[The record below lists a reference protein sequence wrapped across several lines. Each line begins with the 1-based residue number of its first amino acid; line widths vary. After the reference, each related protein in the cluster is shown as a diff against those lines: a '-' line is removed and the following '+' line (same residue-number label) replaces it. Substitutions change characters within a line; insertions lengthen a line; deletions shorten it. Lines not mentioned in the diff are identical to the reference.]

1 MRRALAAPMLATT
14 AVLLSRVSCVA
25 SAAEDYFDFRG
36 ELRGGVGAPA
46 DSVATTVAAADLSR
60 QPLDVDGYVAGD
72 DDELESALVS
82 WLERQRRRAES
93 DASALLASPNPTL
106 ELDPPTANA
115 SAQAR
120 ALDFVRVEGT
130 KFFAGCDEYKIAGW
144 NTYTLIEQA
153 ARLPVGSFE
162 ANFSLDG
169 RRQVLDML
177 DAAVD
182 AGFNTVRTWAYSVGK
197 HQSLQIAPGVYH
209 EPLFDGLDWV
219 VYQAGLP
226 RGRLILVFTDYWEY
240 NGGVAQYMD
249 WAGVTAP
256 TKNAFFTDR
265 ECKRLYKANARAVI
279 ERVNRYT
286 GIAYRDDPA
295 VFAWELINEPRCRN
309 CARHLQ
315 DWIEEMA
322 KYVKS
327 LDANHLLSTGQEG
340 FYAAGAKGSVDA
352 NPELWALTT
361 GQSFVENHDVPE
373 IDFAVA
379 HLWPDNWG
387 VFSLGGSL
395 GDDFSVDWIRAHE
408 RDARELLGKPLVLEE
423 QMAAGAGRLSRVG
436 DHGRRWR
443 RRRRRRRE
451 ARGGGAAERARGRC
465 GGVLSTCLRANRARE
480 RRRTRARRVH
490 VLDVAPQRPRAA
502 RSGRRRVRGV
512 RGRPGLRRDAEAR
525 GRAATNETTRE
536 RRRVRSTFGCER
548 DGRPRRARA
557 PSERWARAR
566 RLTGGGSSGGF
577 SVVVRRACSEGTGA
591 EVVSDEAR
599 DECRRARMV

>member
-219 VYQAGLP
+219 VYQAGL
-226 RGRLILVFTDYWEY
+226 RGVRLILVFTDYWEY

-256 TKNAFFTDR
+256 TKNGFFTDR

-286 GIAYRDDPA
+286 GIAYRDNPA

-327 LDANHLLSTGQEG
+327 LDAKHLLSTGQEG

-423 QMAAGAGRLSRVG
+423 FGATGAGVSAVL
-436 DHGRRWR
+436 
-443 RRRRRRRE
+443 E
-451 ARGGGAAERARGRC
+451 TRGGGGGGGGDDDARRAAAARRNARADAVAAYYRRVYAQIERANADGRALA
-465 GGVLSTCLRANRARE
+465 GSMFWTWHHNDLAPLAAGVDEYAVFEDDPVFDEMRRHADAL
-480 RRRTRARRVH
+480 RRTR
-490 VLDVAPQRPRAA
+490 RPVSEDGCVR
-502 RSGRRRVRGV
+502 RSGANATVVRV
-512 RGRPGLRRDAEAR
+512 E
-525 GRAATNETTRE
+525 RE
-536 RRRVRSTFGCER
+536 RQANGGRERVVYRGWFLGRVFGRRPACLFGGDRC
-548 DGRPRRARA
+548 
-557 PSERWARAR
+557 
-566 RLTGGGSSGGF
+566 
-577 SVVVRRACSEGTGA
+577 
-591 EVVSDEAR
+591 
-599 DECRRARMV
+599 

>member
-1 MRRALAAPMLATT
+1 M
-14 AVLLSRVSCVA
+14 
-25 SAAEDYFDFRG
+25 
-36 ELRGGVGAPA
+36 
-46 DSVATTVAAADLSR
+46 
-60 QPLDVDGYVAGD
+60 DGYVAGD

-219 VYQAGLP
+219 VYQAGL
-226 RGRLILVFTDYWEY
+226 RGVRLILVFTDYWEY

-423 QMAAGAGRLSRVG
+423 FGATGAGVSAVL
-436 DHGRRWR
+436 
-443 RRRRRRRE
+443 E
-451 ARGGGAAERARGRC
+451 TRGGGGGGGGDDDARRAAAARRNARADAVAAYYRRVYAQIERANADGRALA
-465 GGVLSTCLRANRARE
+465 GSMFWTWHHNDLAPLAAGVDEYAVFEDDPVFDEMRRHADAL
-480 RRRTRARRVH
+480 RRTR
-490 VLDVAPQRPRAA
+490 RPVSEDGCVR
-502 RSGRRRVRGV
+502 RSGANATVVRV
-512 RGRPGLRRDAEAR
+512 E
-525 GRAATNETTRE
+525 RE
-536 RRRVRSTFGCER
+536 RQANGGRER
-548 DGRPRRARA
+548 DVYRGWFLGRVFGRRPAC
-557 PSERWARAR
+557 
-566 RLTGGGSSGGF
+566 LFGGD
-577 SVVVRRACSEGTGA
+577 RC
-591 EVVSDEAR
+591 
-599 DECRRARMV
+599 

>member
-1 MRRALAAPMLATT
+1 MRRALAAPMPATT

-219 VYQAGLP
+219 VYQAGL
-226 RGRLILVFTDYWEY
+226 RGVRLILVFTDYWEY

-340 FYAAGAKGSVDA
+340 FYAAGAKGGVDA

-423 QMAAGAGRLSRVG
+423 FGATGAGVSAVL
-436 DHGRRWR
+436 
-443 RRRRRRRE
+443 E
-451 ARGGGAAERARGRC
+451 TRGGGGGGGGDDDARRAAAARRNARADAVAAYYRRVYAQIERANADGRALA
-465 GGVLSTCLRANRARE
+465 GSMFWTWHHNDLAPLAAGVDEYAVFEDDPVFDEMRRHADAL
-480 RRRTRARRVH
+480 RRTR
-490 VLDVAPQRPRAA
+490 RPVSEDGCVR
-502 RSGRRRVRGV
+502 RSGANATVVRV
-512 RGRPGLRRDAEAR
+512 E
-525 GRAATNETTRE
+525 RE
-536 RRRVRSTFGCER
+536 RQANGGRER
-548 DGRPRRARA
+548 DVYRGWFLGRVFGRRPAC
-557 PSERWARAR
+557 
-566 RLTGGGSSGGF
+566 LFGGD
-577 SVVVRRACSEGTGA
+577 RC
-591 EVVSDEAR
+591 
-599 DECRRARMV
+599 

>member
-115 SAQAR
+115 SAQER

-219 VYQAGLP
+219 VYQAGL
-226 RGRLILVFTDYWEY
+226 RGVRLILVFTDYWEY

-340 FYAAGAKGSVDA
+340 FYAAGAKGGVDA

-423 QMAAGAGRLSRVG
+423 FGATGAGVSAVL
-436 DHGRRWR
+436 
-443 RRRRRRRE
+443 E
-451 ARGGGAAERARGRC
+451 TRGGGGGGGGDDDARRAAAARRNARADAVAAYYRRVYAQIERANADGRALA
-465 GGVLSTCLRANRARE
+465 GSMFWTWHHNDLAPLAAGVDEYAVFEDDPVFDEMRRHADAL
-480 RRRTRARRVH
+480 RRTR
-490 VLDVAPQRPRAA
+490 RPVSEDGCVR
-502 RSGRRRVRGV
+502 RSGANATVVRV
-512 RGRPGLRRDAEAR
+512 E
-525 GRAATNETTRE
+525 RE
-536 RRRVRSTFGCER
+536 RQANGGRER
-548 DGRPRRARA
+548 DVYRGWFLGRVFGRRPAC
-557 PSERWARAR
+557 
-566 RLTGGGSSGGF
+566 LFGGD
-577 SVVVRRACSEGTGA
+577 RC
-591 EVVSDEAR
+591 
-599 DECRRARMV
+599 

>member
-219 VYQAGLP
+219 VYQAGL
-226 RGRLILVFTDYWEY
+226 RGVRLILVFTDYWEY

-423 QMAAGAGRLSRVG
+423 FGATGAGVSAVL
-436 DHGRRWR
+436 
-443 RRRRRRRE
+443 E
-451 ARGGGAAERARGRC
+451 TRGGGGGGGGDDDARRAAAARRNARADAVAAYYRRVYAQIERANADGRALA
-465 GGVLSTCLRANRARE
+465 GSMFWTWHHNDLAPLAAGVDEYAVFEDDPVFDEMRRHADAL
-480 RRRTRARRVH
+480 RRTR
-490 VLDVAPQRPRAA
+490 RPVSEDGCVR
-502 RSGRRRVRGV
+502 RSGANATVVRV
-512 RGRPGLRRDAEAR
+512 E
-525 GRAATNETTRE
+525 RE
-536 RRRVRSTFGCER
+536 RQANGGRER
-548 DGRPRRARA
+548 DVYRGWFLGRVFGRRPAC
-557 PSERWARAR
+557 
-566 RLTGGGSSGGF
+566 LFGGD
-577 SVVVRRACSEGTGA
+577 RC
-591 EVVSDEAR
+591 
-599 DECRRARMV
+599 

>member
-219 VYQAGLP
+219 VYQAGL
-226 RGRLILVFTDYWEY
+226 RGVRLILVFTDYWEY

-423 QMAAGAGRLSRVG
+423 FGATGAGVSAVL
-436 DHGRRWR
+436 
-443 RRRRRRRE
+443 E
-451 ARGGGAAERARGRC
+451 TRGGGGGGGGDDDARRAAAARRNARADAVAAYYRRVYAQIERANADGRALA
-465 GGVLSTCLRANRARE
+465 GSMFWTWHHNDLAPLAAGVDEYAVFEDDPVFDEMRRHADAL
-480 RRRTRARRVH
+480 RRTR
-490 VLDVAPQRPRAA
+490 RPVSEDGCVR
-502 RSGRRRVRGV
+502 RSGANATVVRVERERQANGGRERGV
-512 RGRPGLRRDAEAR
+512 YRGWFLGRVFGRRPACL
-525 GRAATNETTRE
+525 
-536 RRRVRSTFGCER
+536 FGGDRC
-548 DGRPRRARA
+548 
-557 PSERWARAR
+557 
-566 RLTGGGSSGGF
+566 
-577 SVVVRRACSEGTGA
+577 
-591 EVVSDEAR
+591 
-599 DECRRARMV
+599 

>member
-219 VYQAGLP
+219 VYQAGL
-226 RGRLILVFTDYWEY
+226 RGVRLILVFTDYWEY

-286 GIAYRDDPA
+286 GIAYRDNPA

-327 LDANHLLSTGQEG
+327 LDAKHLLSTGQEG

-395 GDDFSVDWIRAHE
+395 GDDFPVDWIRAHE

-423 QMAAGAGRLSRVG
+423 FGATGAGVSAVL
-436 DHGRRWR
+436 
-443 RRRRRRRE
+443 E
-451 ARGGGAAERARGRC
+451 TRGGGGGGGGDDDARRAAAARRNARADAVAAYYRRVYAQIERANADGRALA
-465 GGVLSTCLRANRARE
+465 GSMFWTWHHNDLAPLAAGVDEYAVFEDDPVFDEMRRHADAL
-480 RRRTRARRVH
+480 RRTR
-490 VLDVAPQRPRAA
+490 RPVSEDGCVR
-502 RSGRRRVRGV
+502 RSGANATVVRV
-512 RGRPGLRRDAEAR
+512 E
-525 GRAATNETTRE
+525 RE
-536 RRRVRSTFGCER
+536 RQANGGRERVVYRGWFLGRVFGRRPACLFGGDRC
-548 DGRPRRARA
+548 
-557 PSERWARAR
+557 
-566 RLTGGGSSGGF
+566 
-577 SVVVRRACSEGTGA
+577 
-591 EVVSDEAR
+591 
-599 DECRRARMV
+599 

>member
-1 MRRALAAPMLATT
+1 MRRALAAPTLATT

-219 VYQAGLP
+219 VYQAGLH
-226 RGRLILVFTDYWEY
+226 GVRLILVFTDYWEY

-423 QMAAGAGRLSRVG
+423 FGATGAGVSAVL
-436 DHGRRWR
+436 
-443 RRRRRRRE
+443 E
-451 ARGGGAAERARGRC
+451 TRGGGGGGGGDDDARRAAAARRNARADAVAAYYRRVYAQIERANADGRALA
-465 GGVLSTCLRANRARE
+465 GSMFWTWHHNDLAPLAAGVDEYAVFEDDPVFDEMRRHADAL
-480 RRRTRARRVH
+480 RRTR
-490 VLDVAPQRPRAA
+490 RPVSEDGCVR
-502 RSGRRRVRGV
+502 RSGANATVVRV
-512 RGRPGLRRDAEAR
+512 E
-525 GRAATNETTRE
+525 RE
-536 RRRVRSTFGCER
+536 RQANGGRER
-548 DGRPRRARA
+548 DVYRGWFLGRVFGRRPAC
-557 PSERWARAR
+557 
-566 RLTGGGSSGGF
+566 LFGGD
-577 SVVVRRACSEGTGA
+577 RC
-591 EVVSDEAR
+591 
-599 DECRRARMV
+599 

>member
-219 VYQAGLP
+219 VYQAGL
-226 RGRLILVFTDYWEY
+226 RGVRLILVFTDYWEY

-327 LDANHLLSTGQEG
+327 LDAKHLLSTGQEG

-423 QMAAGAGRLSRVG
+423 FGATGAGVSAVL
-436 DHGRRWR
+436 
-443 RRRRRRRE
+443 E
-451 ARGGGAAERARGRC
+451 TRGGGGGGGGDDDARRAAAARRNARADAVAAYYRRVYAQIERANADGRALA
-465 GGVLSTCLRANRARE
+465 GSMFWTWHHNDLAPLAAGVDEYAVFEDDPVFDEMRRHADAL
-480 RRRTRARRVH
+480 RRTR
-490 VLDVAPQRPRAA
+490 RPVSEDGCVR
-502 RSGRRRVRGV
+502 RSGANATVVRV
-512 RGRPGLRRDAEAR
+512 E
-525 GRAATNETTRE
+525 RE
-536 RRRVRSTFGCER
+536 RQANGGRERVVYRGWFLGRVFGRRPACLFGGDRC
-548 DGRPRRARA
+548 
-557 PSERWARAR
+557 
-566 RLTGGGSSGGF
+566 
-577 SVVVRRACSEGTGA
+577 
-591 EVVSDEAR
+591 
-599 DECRRARMV
+599 

>member
-1 MRRALAAPMLATT
+1 MAR
-14 AVLLSRVSCVA
+14 A
-25 SAAEDYFDFRG
+25 SAAPRG
-36 ELRGGVGAPA
+36 ERRVRSPRVPEPDPRTRPSHRERLRP
-46 DSVATTVAAADLSR
+46 
-60 QPLDVDGYVAGD
+60 
-72 DDELESALVS
+72 SA
-82 WLERQRRRAES
+82 R
-93 DASALLASPNPTL
+93 P
-106 ELDPPTANA
+106 
-115 SAQAR
+115 
-120 ALDFVRVEGT
+120 DFVRVEGT

-219 VYQAGLP
+219 VYQAGLH
-226 RGRLILVFTDYWEY
+226 GVRLILVFTDYWEY

-423 QMAAGAGRLSRVG
+423 FGATGAGVSAVL
-436 DHGRRWR
+436 
-443 RRRRRRRE
+443 E
-451 ARGGGAAERARGRC
+451 TRGGGGGGGGDDDARRAAAARRNARADAVAAYYRRVYAQIERANADGRALA
-465 GGVLSTCLRANRARE
+465 GSMFWTWHHNDLAPLAAGVDEYAVFEDDPVFDEMRRHADAL
-480 RRRTRARRVH
+480 RRTR
-490 VLDVAPQRPRAA
+490 RPVSEDGCVR
-502 RSGRRRVRGV
+502 RSGANATVVRV
-512 RGRPGLRRDAEAR
+512 E
-525 GRAATNETTRE
+525 RE
-536 RRRVRSTFGCER
+536 RQANGGER
-548 DGRPRRARA
+548 DVYR
-557 PSERWARAR
+557 
-566 RLTGGGSSGGF
+566 GGSSGGF

>member
-219 VYQAGLP
+219 VYQAGL
-226 RGRLILVFTDYWEY
+226 RGVRLILVFTDYWEY

-286 GIAYRDDPA
+286 GIAYRDNPA

-327 LDANHLLSTGQEG
+327 LDAKHLLSTGQEG

-423 QMAAGAGRLSRVG
+423 FGATGAGVSAVL
-436 DHGRRWR
+436 
-443 RRRRRRRE
+443 E
-451 ARGGGAAERARGRC
+451 TRGGGGGGGGDDDARRAAAARRNARADAVAAYYRRVYAQIERANADGRALA
-465 GGVLSTCLRANRARE
+465 GSMFWTWHHNDLAPLAAGVDEYAVFEDDPVFDEMRRHADAL
-480 RRRTRARRVH
+480 RRTR
-490 VLDVAPQRPRAA
+490 RPVSEDGCVR
-502 RSGRRRVRGV
+502 RSGANATVVRV
-512 RGRPGLRRDAEAR
+512 E
-525 GRAATNETTRE
+525 RE
-536 RRRVRSTFGCER
+536 RQANGGRERVVYRGWFLGRVFGRRPACLFGGDRC
-548 DGRPRRARA
+548 
-557 PSERWARAR
+557 
-566 RLTGGGSSGGF
+566 
-577 SVVVRRACSEGTGA
+577 
-591 EVVSDEAR
+591 
-599 DECRRARMV
+599 

>member
-1 MRRALAAPMLATT
+1 MAR
-14 AVLLSRVSCVA
+14 A
-25 SAAEDYFDFRG
+25 SAAPRG
-36 ELRGGVGAPA
+36 ERRVRSPRVPEPDPRTRPSHRERLRP
-46 DSVATTVAAADLSR
+46 S
-60 QPLDVDGYVAGD
+60 
-72 DDELESALVS
+72 
-82 WLERQRRRAES
+82 
-93 DASALLASPNPTL
+93 
-106 ELDPPTANA
+106 
-115 SAQAR
+115 AR

-219 VYQAGLP
+219 VYQAGL
-226 RGRLILVFTDYWEY
+226 RGVRLILVFTDYWEY

-387 VFSLGGSL
+387 FSAWAEASATISPWTGSERTRETRVSCWGSRWCWKSL
-395 GDDFSVDWIRAHE
+395 APQAPASQPCWRRA
-408 RDARELLGKPLVLEE
+408 
-423 QMAAGAGRLSRVG
+423 
-436 DHGRRWR
+436 RRWR

-451 ARGGGAAERARGRC
+451 ARGGGAAERARGRR
-465 GGVLSTCLRANRARE
+465 GGVLSTRLRANRARE

-490 VLDVAPQRPRAA
+490 VL
-502 RSGRRRVRGV
+502 
-512 RGRPGLRRDAEAR
+512 AR
-525 GRAATNETTRE
+525 GTTTTSRRSQRASTSTRCSRTTRS
-536 RRRVRSTFGCER
+536 STRCGGTRTRCDER
-548 DGRPRRARA
+548 DDP
-557 PSERWARAR
+557 
-566 RLTGGGSSGGF
+566 
-577 SVVVRRACSEGTGA
+577 
-591 EVVSDEAR
+591 
-599 DECRRARMV
+599 

>member
-219 VYQAGLP
+219 VYQAGL
-226 RGRLILVFTDYWEY
+226 RGVRLILVFTDYWEY

-286 GIAYRDDPA
+286 GIAYRDNPA

-327 LDANHLLSTGQEG
+327 LDAKHLLSTGQEG

-423 QMAAGAGRLSRVG
+423 FGATGAGVSAVL
-436 DHGRRWR
+436 
-443 RRRRRRRE
+443 E
-451 ARGGGAAERARGRC
+451 TRGGGGGGGGDDDARRAAAARRNARADAVAAYYRRVYAQIERANADGRALA
-465 GGVLSTCLRANRARE
+465 GSMFWTWHHNDLAPLAAGVDEYAVFEDDPVFDEMRRHADAL
-480 RRRTRARRVH
+480 RRTR
-490 VLDVAPQRPRAA
+490 RPVSEDGCVR
-502 RSGRRRVRGV
+502 RSGANATVVRV
-512 RGRPGLRRDAEAR
+512 E
-525 GRAATNETTRE
+525 RE
-536 RRRVRSTFGCER
+536 RQANGGRER
-548 DGRPRRARA
+548 DVYRGWFLGRVFGRRPAC
-557 PSERWARAR
+557 
-566 RLTGGGSSGGF
+566 LFGGD
-577 SVVVRRACSEGTGA
+577 RC
-591 EVVSDEAR
+591 
-599 DECRRARMV
+599 

>member
-219 VYQAGLP
+219 VYQAGL
-226 RGRLILVFTDYWEY
+226 RGVRLILVFTDYWEY

-387 VFSLGGSL
+387 VFSWVEASATISPWTGSERTRETRVSCWGSRWCWKSL
-395 GDDFSVDWIRAHE
+395 APQAPASQPCWRRA
-408 RDARELLGKPLVLEE
+408 
-423 QMAAGAGRLSRVG
+423 AAVAAAAETTTRGA
-436 DHGRRWR
+436 R
-443 RRRRRRRE
+443 RRR
-451 ARGGGAAERARGRC
+451 GGTRARTPWRRTIDVSTRKSSARTPTDARSPGPCSGRGTTTTSRRSQRASTSTRCSRTTRSSTRC
-465 GGVLSTCLRANRARE
+465 GGT
-480 RRRTRARRVH
+480 RTRC
-490 VLDVAPQRPRAA
+490 D
-502 RSGRRRVRGV
+502 
-512 RGRPGLRRDAEAR
+512 
-525 GRAATNETTRE
+525 
-536 RRRVRSTFGCER
+536 ER
-548 DGRPRRARA
+548 DDP
-557 PSERWARAR
+557 
-566 RLTGGGSSGGF
+566 
-577 SVVVRRACSEGTGA
+577 
-591 EVVSDEAR
+591 
-599 DECRRARMV
+599 

>member
-1 MRRALAAPMLATT
+1 MRRALAARALATT
-14 AVLLSRVSCVA
+14 AVLLARVSCVA

-36 ELRGGVGAPA
+36 ELTGGVGAPA
-46 DSVATTVAAADLSR
+46 DSVATAVAAADPSR
-60 QPLDVDGYVAGD
+60 PPLDVDGYVAGD

-106 ELDPPTANA
+106 KLDPPATNA
-115 SAQAR
+115 SAPAR

-162 ANFSLDG
+162 ADFSLRG

-197 HQSLQIAPGVYH
+197 RQSLQIAPGVYH

-219 VYQAGLP
+219 VYQAGL
-226 RGRLILVFTDYWEY
+226 RGVRLILVFTDYWEY

-286 GIAYRDDPA
+286 GLAYRDDPA

-309 CARHLQ
+309 CAGRLQ

-322 KYVKS
+322 RYVKS
-327 LDANHLLSTGQEG
+327 LDANHLLSTGEEG
-340 FYAAGAKGSVDA
+340 FYAAGARGSADA
-352 NPELWALTT
+352 NPEVWALTT

-395 GDDFSVDWIRAHE
+395 GDDFSAEWIRAHE

-423 QMAAGAGRLSRVG
+423 FGATGAGVSAVL
-436 DHGRRWR
+436 
-443 RRRRRRRE
+443 E
-451 ARGGGAAERARGRC
+451 TRGGGGGGGGGDDDDDDARRAAAARRDARADAVAAYYRRVYAQIERANADGRALAGSMFWTWHHGDLAPLAAGVDEYAVFEDDPVFDEMRRHADALRRTRRPMRE
-465 GGVLSTCLRANRARE
+465 GGCVGRSGANATVVRVERE
-480 RRRTRARRVH
+480 RRT
-490 VLDVAPQRPRAA
+490 DG
-502 RSGRRRVRGV
+502 GR
-512 RGRPGLRRDAEAR
+512 
-525 GRAATNETTRE
+525 
-536 RRRVRSTFGCER
+536 ER
-548 DGRPRRARA
+548 DGNRGWFLGQVFGRRPAC
-557 PSERWARAR
+557 
-566 RLTGGGSSGGF
+566 LFGGD
-577 SVVVRRACSEGTGA
+577 RC
-591 EVVSDEAR
+591 
-599 DECRRARMV
+599 